1 MPKKKGDKGGN
12 PNPPKTPEFIAGMIA
27 RTENDP
33 YKDVPL
39 TKNIQIRMY
48 APVADALDRMDSK
61 ERVVWLRRII
71 TEAAVQELGVDM
83 FQEKAT

>member
-12 PNPPKTPEFIAGMIA
+12 PNPPQTPEFIASKIA

-39 TKNIQIRMY
+39 DKNLQIRLY
-48 APVADALDRMDSK
+48 VPVAAALNQMDSK
-61 ERVVWLRRII
+61 ERVIWVRRVI
-71 TEAAVQELGVDM
+71 TEAAIRELGVDM
-83 FQEKAT
+83 PRKE